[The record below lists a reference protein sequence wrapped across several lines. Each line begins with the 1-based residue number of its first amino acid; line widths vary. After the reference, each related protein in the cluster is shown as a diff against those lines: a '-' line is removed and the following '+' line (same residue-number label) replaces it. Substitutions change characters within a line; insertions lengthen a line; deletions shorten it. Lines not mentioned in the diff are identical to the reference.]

1 MSYDP
6 TDPRLTAYALDEMP
20 AGERPAF
27 EAGLDAADRA
37 EIAALREIAALLREG
52 LAEEAMPR
60 LTEAQRA
67 AIQQRAAPPVRRR
80 FRWVV
85 WLAAAASLAVLTV
98 LFRPGPRSAP
108 VLATRFLDKDDARAK
123 SAPMDERNE
132 PAPEPKA
139 APATPAKPDSYM
151 NVLPLAEQPGLVVAE
166 QEKRAETVESVQPRP
181 SSRLSFADGFIADKP
196 ETAPAAPE
204 PPPPSL
210 RRAEAPAIAM
220 TAGFDMK
227 AEEAPPAPAAP
238 VVQVPAAEAAGSRV
252 ARERSL
258 AAPQAAAAPEPM
270 GGMEGMGGGFG
281 GGEMGM
287 VAMPVENAFLAVRE
301 EPVSRFRV
309 AAEPPMDMSLD
320 GDAEAMSRIAGRGG
334 VAASVELAPCPWTPA
349 HWLVRL
355 TLRGRNLDGAEAR
368 VDWQSSR
375 ITAYRLVGAPVHQ
388 GTEASVLY
396 EVIPAAAELGKTVVD
411 RATPLPHRVEIEFA
425 PQADPGKT
433 QRLVANV
440 EQVGEL
446 DGNFA
451 YAAAVAA
458 YAMVRIDS
466 PLKGAANL
474 ELVEKLARAGLGQAT
489 EGPRHEFLEQVRQAR
504 AAER

>member
-20 AGERPAF
+20 AGERQAF

-37 EIAALREIAALLREG
+37 EIAALREVAALLREG
-52 LAEEAMPR
+52 LAGEAMPS

-67 AIQQRAAPPVRRR
+67 AIRQRAEPPVRRR

-108 VLATRFLDKDDARAK
+108 VLATRFSSQEDARAE
-123 SAPMDERNE
+123 SVSMDERSE
-132 PAPEPKA
+132 PAKSG
-139 APATPAKPDSYM
+139 TYQNDLS
-151 NVLPLAEQPGLVVAE
+151 LSEQPGLEVM
-166 QEKRAETVESVQPRP
+166 EKRAEAGESVQPRP
-181 SSRLSFADGFIADKP
+181 APRLNYSGSIAAKP
-196 ETAPAAPE
+196 EAAPAAPE

-210 RRAEAPAIAM
+210 RRAEAPAIARAADFAM
-220 TAGFDMK
+220 Q
-227 AEEAPPAPAAP
+227 AEQVPPAPAAE
-238 VVQVPAAEAAGSRV
+238 VAGTRAAG
-252 ARERSL
+252 ERSL
-258 AAPQAAAAPEPM
+258 AARRRAATPEFM

-287 VAMPVENAFLAVRE
+287 VAVPVENAFLAVRE

-309 AAEPPMDMSLD
+309 VAGSPMDMSLD
-320 GDAEAMSRIAGRGG
+320 GDAEAMSRAAGRGG
-334 VAASVELAPCPWTPA
+334 VAASVELAPCPWAPA

-355 TLRGRNLDGAEAR
+355 ALRGRNLDGAEAR

-375 ITAYRLVGAPVHQ
+375 IAAYRLVGVPSQQ
-388 GTEASVLY
+388 GTEASALY
-396 EVIPAAAELGKTVVD
+396 ELIPAAAELGKTV
-411 RATPLPHRVEIEFA
+411 AEQAAPLPHRLEIEFA
-425 PQADPGKT
+425 PGADPGKT
-433 QRLVANV
+433 QRLVASV

-446 DGNFA
+446 DGDFA

-458 YAMVRIDS
+458 YAMLRDGS
-466 PLKGAANL
+466 PLKGEANL

>member
-37 EIAALREIAALLREG
+37 EIAALREVAALLREG

-60 LTEAQRA
+60 LTDAQRA
-67 AIQQRAAPPVRRR
+67 AIQQRAAPPVRRQ

-108 VLATRFLDKDDARAK
+108 VLATRFLDKDDARAE
-123 SAPMDERNE
+123 SVSMDERSE

-139 APATPAKPDSYM
+139 APSPPAKSGRYQNDLS
-151 NVLPLAEQPGLVVAE
+151 LSEQPELVVAE
-166 QEKRAETVESVQPRP
+166 QEKRAETVESAQPRP
-181 SSRLSFADGFIADKP
+181 PPRLSFADGFIAAKP

-210 RRAEAPAIAM
+210 RRAEA
-220 TAGFDMK
+220 AGT
-227 AEEAPPAPAAP
+227 
-238 VVQVPAAEAAGSRV
+238 RV

-270 GGMEGMGGGFG
+270 GGMEGMGGMGGMG
-281 GGEMGM
+281 GGMMGGFHLGDVEMAAPM
-287 VAMPVENAFLAVRE
+287 DNPFLAVRE

-309 AAEPPMDMSLD
+309 AAGVPMDLSLD

-334 VAASVELAPCPWTPA
+334 MTASVELAPCPWTPA
-349 HWLVRL
+349 HWLARL

-375 ITAYRLVGAPVHQ
+375 ITAYRLVGVPSQQ
-388 GTEASVLY
+388 GTEASALY
-396 EVIPAAAELGKTVVD
+396 ELIPAAAELDRTVAD
-411 RATPLPHRVEIEFA
+411 RATPLPHRLEIEFA
-425 PQADPGKT
+425 PGAAPGNT

-446 DGNFA
+446 DGDFA

-458 YAMVRIDS
+458 YAMVRDGS

-474 ELVEKLARAGLGQAT
+474 ELVEKLARAGLGQET